1 MPFNYSDI
9 FTIIF
14 FIFQLSA
21 ILLHYSLLASFSWM
35 AIEAFYMYIA
45 LVLVFTY
52 IKRFMIKVM
61 VIGWGAPAIIV
72 AVTMGINKLENYGLY
87 NDEL

>member
-1 MPFNYSDI
+1 
-9 FTIIF
+9 
-14 FIFQLSA
+14 
-21 ILLHYSLLASFSWM
+21 
-35 AIEAFYMYIA
+35 MYIA